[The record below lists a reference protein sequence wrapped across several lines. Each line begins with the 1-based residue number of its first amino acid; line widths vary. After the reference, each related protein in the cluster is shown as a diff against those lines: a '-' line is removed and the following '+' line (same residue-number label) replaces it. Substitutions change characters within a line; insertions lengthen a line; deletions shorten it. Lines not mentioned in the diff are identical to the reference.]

1 MRQVFLI
8 LLFLVYDYCYYK
20 NIQKCI
26 GVIAMPTY
34 NKLVRDRIPEIIE
47 RTGAS
52 FNTTILSETDYIKE
66 LKKKCYEELDEYA
79 TADNDKDAVEELAD
93 LLELMYA
100 LAKVH
105 GVDFYEI
112 EKVRQEKAEK
122 RGGFQERI
130 FLIDTE

>member
-1 MRQVFLI
+1 
-8 LLFLVYDYCYYK
+8 
-20 NIQKCI
+20 
-26 GVIAMPTY
+26 MPTY

-52 FNTTILSETDYIKE
+52 FNTTILSENDYIKE

-79 TADNDKDAVEELAD
+79 AADNDKDAVEELAD